1 MSLLSDRVMGAF
13 MELPE
18 DLKAYRPVAFFDMD
32 ENETAT
38 AAVVVI
44 VLIAFANWQ
53 GWL

>member
-1 MSLLSDRVMGAF
+1 MNI
-13 MELPE
+13 PE
-18 DLKAYRPVAFFDMD
+18 DFRHYKPVAFFDMD

-44 VLIAFANWQ
+44 VLVAFVNYM

>member
-1 MSLLSDRVMGAF
+1 

-18 DLKAYRPVAFFDMD
+18 DLKNWRPVAFFDMD

-44 VLIAFANWQ
+44 VLVVFLNWA
-53 GWL
+53 GAL

>member
-1 MSLLSDRVMGAF
+1 MQMR
-13 MELPE
+13 LPE

-44 VLIAFANWQ
+44 VLIGFVNYM

>member
-1 MSLLSDRVMGAF
+1 MPKNYG
-13 MELPE
+13 LPQ
-18 DLKAYRPVAFFDMD
+18 DLKDWKPVAFFDMD

-44 VLIAFANWQ
+44 VLIAFANYM